1 MKKNEASINGSRD
14 NQDDQNNRS
23 NHDNR
28 NNQDNE
34 NKKNQEGNMN
44 KENAQDTN
52 KKNTSYKST
61 STKNTSK
68 AKTST
73 SKARTSTSNK
83 STSKAKTT
91 TSKAGTKGSNT
102 NSIFRLLDP
111 SEVDAPGR
119 TNADDYE
126 NAVGKFRTVKNTAII
141 ATSKYLHQP
150 TTLEVENM
158 IKHFDA
164 RQVDPLKVI
173 RKGSMYE
180 LIDGVKTYTV
190 LCELHKRMG
199 IESFDIMC
207 RIYDKL
213 TEEDCARVYA
223 KQDEQ
228 HTNLPMGFKL
238 RALEV
243 AQDPEVLEF
252 LDKTRESGFETK
264 PGDSRPRHGYI
275 AAICTAFGVFQNI
288 GAQAYLRMLKI
299 IHKTWAGEK
308 WSVTKHMLTGMSGF
322 LKTHNVDINEF
333 SQMFRHVTYEE
344 IYTKAMEFA
353 GMTRDGAFTSAIAD
367 KFAELSANAQ
377 NAAAAG
383 N

>member
-1 MKKNEASINGSRD
+1 MKKNEAGINENKD
-14 NQDDQNNRS
+14 NQDNQNNRS
-23 NHDNR
+23 SHANR
-28 NNQDNE
+28 NNQNNV

-44 KENAQDTN
+44 KESTQDTN
-52 KKNTSYKST
+52 KKNTSNKS
-61 STKNTSK
+61 TSK

-73 SKARTSTSNK
+73 SKAG
-83 STSKAKTT
+83 A
-91 TSKAGTKGSNT
+91 KGSNT
-102 NSIFRLLDP
+102 SPIFRLLDP
-111 SEVDAPGR
+111 SEVGAPGR
-119 TNADDYE
+119 TNADDYMK
-126 NAVGKFRTVKNTAII
+126 AVGKFRAVKNTSII

-164 RQVDPLKVI
+164 RQVDPLKVV
-173 RKGSMYE
+173 RKGAMYE

-190 LCELHKRMG
+190 LCELHKRLG
-199 IESFDIMC
+199 IAEFDIMC
-207 RIYDKL
+207 RVYDTL

-228 HTNLPMGFKL
+228 HANLPMGYKI

-333 SQMFRHVTYEE
+333 SRMFRHVTYEE
-344 IYTKAMEFA
+344 IYVKAMEFA

-377 NAAAAG
+377 NAAATAG

>member
-1 MKKNEASINGSRD
+1 MKKNEADINGSM
-14 NQDDQNNRS
+14 NNQNNQ
-23 NHDNR
+23 N
-28 NNQDNE
+28 NE

-44 KENAQDTN
+44 KENTQDTN
-52 KKNTSYKST
+52 KKNTS
-61 STKNTSK
+61 N
-68 AKTST
+68 
-73 SKARTSTSNK
+73 RRTSNK
-83 STSKAKTT
+83 STSNGSTSKAKTGA
-91 TSKAGTKGSNT
+91 SKAGAKGSNT
-102 NSIFRLLDP
+102 NPIFRLLDP

-119 TNADDYE
+119 TNADDYK
-126 NAVGKFRTVKNTAII
+126 NAVGKFRVVKNTSII

-164 RQVDPLKVI
+164 RQVDPLKVV

-243 AQDPEVLEF
+243 AHDPEVLEF

-333 SQMFRHVTYEE
+333 SRMFRHVTYEE
-344 IYTKAMEFA
+344 IYVKAMEFA

-367 KFAELSANAQ
+367 KFAELSANAH
-377 NAAAAG
+377 NAAATAG

>member
-1 MKKNEASINGSRD
+1 MKKNEASINGNKD
-14 NQDDQNNRS
+14 NQDNLN
-23 NHDNR
+23 
-28 NNQDNE
+28 NE

-44 KENAQDTN
+44 KDNSQDTN
-52 KKNTSYKST
+52 KKNTSSKST
-61 STKNTSK
+61 SSKSTSNKNTGK
-68 AKTST
+68 AKTS
-73 SKARTSTSNK
+73 A
-83 STSKAKTT
+83 
-91 TSKAGTKGSNT
+91 SKAGAKDSNT
-102 NSIFRLLDP
+102 NPIFRLLDP
-111 SEVDAPGR
+111 SEADAPGR
-119 TNADDYE
+119 TNADDYK